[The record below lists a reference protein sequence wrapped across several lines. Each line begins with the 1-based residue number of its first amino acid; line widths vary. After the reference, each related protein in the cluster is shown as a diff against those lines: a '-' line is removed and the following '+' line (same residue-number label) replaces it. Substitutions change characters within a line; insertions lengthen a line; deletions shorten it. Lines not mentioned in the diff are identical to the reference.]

1 MQKFHSKRNKKICI
15 CFHLKKYFPYLLINI
30 INDFTIS
37 SGIKFP
43 MSTDV
48 SKTYFDVYR
57 IFSRLFF
64 FYRKKKNSRI
74 KFLMSTDVYLNYSD
88 VYRIFFGL
96 FFFYRKKNKLRNKVS
111 DVYRCLPKLLRC
123 LPNIFPIICFL
134 QKENKNSRIKF
145 LMSTDVY
152 LNYSD
157 VYRIFFRLFV
167 FYRKKTKIALFSYRR
182 PFNEK
187 KNTIQMQTTTY
198 HKLCEKVFVA

>member
-88 VYRIFFGL
+88 VYRIFF
-96 FFFYRKKNKLRNKVS
+96 
-111 DVYRCLPKLLRC
+111 
-123 LPNIFPIICFL
+123 
-134 QKENKNSRIKF
+134 
-145 LMSTDVY
+145 
-152 LNYSD
+152 
-157 VYRIFFRLFV
+157 RLFV